1 MRTWFASGIFVLGML
16 LGPLVARADVAPP
29 ETIACA
35 GKKAG
40 DACADA
46 TTGAAGVCQDKTC
59 VSPKPDGTSS
69 SYACLQCLPGSKD
82 DSGCA
87 IGWSASQRRVGPWVL
102 AGLVSLL
109 GLLFRRRKGRE
120 PHR

>member
-1 MRTWFASGIFVLGML
+1 MR
-16 LGPLVARADVAPP
+16 LGPLAALADIAPP
-29 ETIACA
+29 ETIGCA

-69 SYACLQCLPGSKD
+69 SYACLQCLPGPKD

-87 IGWSASQRRVGPWVL
+87 IGSSASPRRVGPWAL

-109 GLLFRRRKGRE
+109 CLFGRRRKAG
-120 PHR
+120 